1 MAGQKQILRALR
13 DSAIFSVISS
23 APTLGYIYFHNFL
36 GYGTLTGPRFSP
48 NPPGNIQITLEKLIH
63 WIVPGSITQYS
74 GIWLWVGLILA
85 LLLVGLCFARKHD
98 RLKQLRGS
106 LSLPPTLIFLFIYS
120 LTLIFMLSYKEH
132 RPLLVD
138 RIQLVILVPLLAF
151 LVDLLPTLLPSLR
164 DVRMRWLK
172 AFLLIGFSAWL
183 IYPLTSSYR
192 YISDSIREGDVS
204 VYNIHNTQEIRE
216 SALAQY
222 LEESHLPPGS
232 LIYSN
237 YNETAW
243 FLTRQQVYG
252 VPTNNRAAGW
262 PVIEGDTYL
271 IWFNLPGL
279 NYMPKTML
287 TLDEIDRL
295 TGLKAGFSAP
305 DGGVYQLSTE

>member
-1 MAGQKQILRALR
+1 M
-13 DSAIFSVISS
+13 
-23 APTLGYIYFHNFL
+23 
-36 GYGTLTGPRFSP
+36 
-48 NPPGNIQITLEKLIH
+48 
-63 WIVPGSITQYS
+63 
-74 GIWLWVGLILA
+74 
-85 LLLVGLCFARKHD
+85 
-98 RLKQLRGS
+98 
-106 LSLPPTLIFLFIYS
+106 PPTLIFLFIYS

-138 RIQLVILVPLLAF
+138 RIQLVILVPLLAV
-151 LVDLLPTLLPSLR
+151 LIDLLPTLLPSLR

-172 AFLLIGFSAWL
+172 AMLLIGFAAWL

-192 YISDSIREGDVS
+192 YISASIREGDVS

-222 LEESHLPPGS
+222 LEENHLLAGVH

-252 VPTNNRAAGW
+252 VPTNNKAAGW

-279 NYMPKTML
+279 NYMPKTL
-287 TLDEIDRL
+287 LALDEIDRL
-295 TGLKAGFSAP
+295 AGLKARFSAL
-305 DGGVYQLSTE
+305 DGGVYQLSAE